1 MPKTLHSGGSSSSSS
16 ILLYVRREQTEV
28 QETTSFTFSLTQR
41 LSSEEES
48 IWGELQSAE
57 LVKERIVSLPQ
68 SHELSHELSPLAVR
82 TRQSK
87 INGAE

>member
-1 MPKTLHSGGSSSSSS
+1 MPKTLHSGGSSSSM
-16 ILLYVRREQTEV
+16 LLYVRREQTEV
-28 QETTSFTFSLTQR
+28 QETTSFAFSLTQL

-48 IWGELQSAE
+48 FWGGLQSAE
-57 LVKERIVSLPQ
+57 LAKERIVSLPQ
-68 SHELSHELSPLAVR
+68 SHELSPLVVR